1 MKREYF
7 IIFLI
12 ALAVIYTAY
21 DLAVAL
27 FKKSDSKFIR
37 RKLTFFL
44 FMLVLA
50 FFYMDRQFI

>member
-1 MKREYF
+1 MKREY
-7 IIFLI
+7 IIFFLI

-27 FKKSDSKFIR
+27 IKKKDCKFIR

-44 FMLVLA
+44 FMIVLA
-50 FFYMDRQFI
+50 FFYMDIKFI

>member
-1 MKREYF
+1 MKREYL

-12 ALAVIYTAY
+12 ALIYTAY

-50 FFYMDRQFI
+50 FFYMDIKFI

>member
-1 MKREYF
+1 MKREYL

-27 FKKSDSKFIR
+27 FKKSDRFHKSGFSFSSGYNFI
-37 RKLTFFL
+37 KIFFR
-44 FMLVLA
+44 
-50 FFYMDRQFI
+50 YKG